1 MKIFYIEDPNGEYYS
16 SDGKRRFTKMNGLE
30 AREYLRSERKAGR
43 NRKFLLTETEE
54 RDVDELFDE
63 IYIEIPTGSV
73 SRFRK
78 AERRKQ
84 YVRDCKEASG
94 FETLSYNAPIRDNE
108 ELTIEDVVADSLKSV
123 EDDAL
128 HEIELEIM
136 RRALKTLTDEEL
148 RIIYTLYL
156 SKKPISETRLSKELN
171 IPRTTLQARKYQIF
185 EKIKKYLNNFRQLP
199 KKVWD
204 KE

>member
-16 SDGKRRFTKMNGLE
+16 TDGKRRFTKMNGLE

-54 RDVDELFDE
+54 RDVDEFFDE
-63 IYIEIPTGSV
+63 IYVEIPTGSV

-94 FETLSYNAPIRDNE
+94 IETLSYNAPIQDNE

-136 RRALKTLTDEEL
+136 RRSLKTLTDDEL
-148 RIIYTLYL
+148 RIIHALFL
-156 SKKPISETRLSKELN
+156 SKKKLTEETLAKEMGVSQ
-171 IPRTTLQARKYQIF
+171 QAINKRKSSVL
-185 EKIKKYLNNFRQLP
+185 KKLKDFFDL
-199 KKVWD
+199 
-204 KE
+204 